1 VSPAVT
7 AGVVAVSAI
16 LLVGGLVA
24 LPSPRVQR
32 GRDFE
37 HHVRARPYAAPG
49 SPASLEELDRLV
61 RWQLSTAGDVHFR
74 LRPVLQEIAAHRLRH
89 GHDVDLD
96 GSPAVA
102 RRLLGEV
109 TFEVVRPDRPAPP
122 DRLAPGR
129 VTLAELVG
137 IVERLEAL

>member
-7 AGVVAVSAI
+7 AGVVVSAV
-16 LLVGGLVA
+16 LLAVGLVA

-32 GRDFE
+32 GREFE
-37 HHVRARPYAAPG
+37 RHARGRPGPAPAP
-49 SPASLEELDRLV
+49 PASLEELDRLV
-61 RWQLSTAGDVHFR
+61 RWQLPTAGDVHFR

-102 RRLLGEV
+102 RRLLGQV

-129 VTLAELVG
+129 VTLAELAR

>member
-7 AGVVAVSAI
+7 AGLVAVSAI
-16 LLVGGLVA
+16 LLAVGLVA
-24 LPSPRVQR
+24 LPSPRARR

-37 HHVRARPYAAPG
+37 RQARARPYAAPG

-61 RWQLSTAGDVHFR
+61 RWQVSTAGDVHFR
-74 LRPVLQEIAAHRLRH
+74 LRPVLREIAAHRLQH

-109 TFEVVRPDRPAPP
+109 AFEVVRPDRPAPP

-129 VTLAELVG
+129 VTPGELAG